1 MRDYHERQ
9 DKKNMT
15 VKAKEQ
21 KTEWKEHLEHTAT
34 EWKEHL
40 KYAAL
45 VLVVMCYGLVN
56 GLLAMAIYLSCMLI
70 CTIILC
76 LDWIFDI
83 YGRIVDDKDIYR
95 AACQPYQVKV
105 PDNSRWKYHTIWKYR
120 MITKP
125 AFRHVARIVMDDQMY
140 GGFFTS
146 YNINHMYTRLP
157 ENTYTILNDAHG
169 HGYQTEKEAW
179 AAYLQQLQ
187 RNRRR

>member
-1 MRDYHERQ
+1 MLDF
-9 DKKNMT
+9 
-15 VKAKEQ
+15 
-21 KTEWKEHLEHTAT
+21 
-34 EWKEHL
+34 L
-40 KYAAL
+40 KFAAIIPVGLCAELIYAAL
-45 VLVVMCYGLVN
+45 VMIFYVLCMMICY
-56 GLLAMAIYLSCMLI
+56 
-70 CTIILC
+70 IILY

-83 YGRIVDDKDIYR
+83 YDRIVDDKDIYR
-95 AACQPYQVKV
+95 VTCQPYQVKV